1 MDDALGRLFKEIEEL
16 DLLENTYI
24 FFMSDNGWMLGE
36 HGFTSKVL
44 PYRPSTGV
52 PLFVVGPGIKSGSDN
67 NIILNID
74 MAPTILELAG
84 VKVPENIHGK
94 SISGIFSGEKQEL
107 RDAFIYEG
115 LGNYGGAE
123 PNLTVVSKDY
133 RYIITYKDE
142 KLYKVVFRE
151 LYNQKN
157 DKDEMKNLIDNPS
170 YDSLNLKMNSI
181 IKQHRNNVLNLNN

>member
-1 MDDALGRLFKEIEEL
+1 
-16 DLLENTYI
+16 
-24 FFMSDNGWMLGE
+24 
-36 HGFTSKVL
+36 
-44 PYRPSTGV
+44 
-52 PLFVVGPGIKSGSDN
+52 
-67 NIILNID
+67 

-84 VKVPENIHGK
+84 FKVPENIHGK
-94 SISGIFSGEKQEL
+94 SISGILSGEKQEL

-115 LGNYGGAE
+115 LGNYGGAK

-133 RYIITYKDE
+133 RYIITYEDE

-170 YDSLNLKMNSI
+170 YDSLKLKMNSI